1 MHALTQALSNHLACD
16 KKTNNNNNNNKEAN
30 ERQDEKK
37 KKKKK
42 KKNFT
47 RREKKH
53 KCKLTDK
60 INDRFS
66 AVEHTQ

>member
-16 KKTNNNNNNNKEAN
+16 KKTNNDNNKKEAN
-30 ERQDEKK
+30 ERQDE